1 MTSFQSKTGRDRPIK
16 REKKNSQSDQFLLD
30 LEYKFP
36 KKKAKKLTKLKN
48 INTASFQDKTG
59 RDKQRTGEK
68 KNLVPIYPYPT
79 RNREF
84 QKKQQKNSKTSLWLQ
99 MKPKRVVTG
108 REREKKNSRSDQF
121 QPDPEWR
128 IPKKKIAKKLK
139 KLKNNIIAS
148 FQAKMGREKPRKRE
162 K

>member
-16 REKKNSQSDQFLLD
+16 REKTNSRSDQFLLD

-68 KNLVPIYPYPT
+68 KISFRSIPT
-79 RNREF
+79 QLGIE
-84 QKKQQKNSKTSLWLQ
+84 NSK
-99 MKPKRVVTG
+99 
-108 REREKKNSRSDQF
+108 KK
-121 QPDPEWR
+121 
-128 IPKKKIAKKLK
+128 
-139 KLKNNIIAS
+139 
-148 FQAKMGREKPRKRE
+148 
-162 K
+162 